1 MIFYFG
7 FILMVLNEGF
17 VILRHVIPYFAE
29 KRQQLINRYGVRWQY
44 THSLLD
50 TLWIVLIVLGFAW
63 DFQNWRTYL
72 TWLLGFWGLVGMF
85 YLTVFWDR
93 MSVFW
98 DRMFRK

>member
-17 VILRHVIPYFAE
+17 VILRHAIPYVAE

-72 TWLLGFWGLVGMF
+72 TWLLGFWGLVGVF
-85 YLTVFWDR
+85 YI
-93 MSVFW
+93 SVFW

>member
-1 MIFYFG
+1 
-7 FILMVLNEGF
+7 
-17 VILRHVIPYFAE
+17 VIPYFAE

-63 DFQNWRTYL
+63 DFQNWKTYATCL
-72 TWLLGFWGLVGMF
+72 AVFWGLVGML
-85 YLTVFWDR
+85 YL
-93 MSVFW
+93 SVFW

>member
-17 VILRHVIPYFAE
+17 VILRHAIPYLAE

-72 TWLLGFWGLVGMF
+72 AWLLGFWGLVGMF

-93 MSVFW
+93 MS
-98 DRMFRK
+98 RK